1 MSVQNQPQNLNNAT
15 INNFRMIFSKLPT
28 MEFFVTDCN
37 IPSITLGEALAPSY
51 LIDRPL
57 PGDKITYGEFSVEFI
72 VDEELRNWEEI
83 HNWLLSIGTP
93 SSTAQYDR
101 TGQYSDASLV
111 ILTNSSNPILEFKF
125 IDMFPVSLG
134 DLQFSNAGAADT
146 LMGSASFRFRGYD
159 IVRL

>member
-1 MSVQNQPQNLNNAT
+1 MSVQNQPTNLNNAT
-15 INNFRMIFSKLPT
+15 INNFRMVFSKLPT
-28 MEFFVTDCN
+28 MEFFVTDAN
-37 IPSITLGEALAPSY
+37 IPSITLGETLAPNY

-57 PGDKITYGEFSVEFI
+57 PGDKLTYGEFSVEFV

-83 HNWLLSIGTP
+83 HNWLISIGTP
-93 SSTAQYDR
+93 SATTQFDR
-101 TGQYSDASLV
+101 AGQFSDASL
-111 ILTNSSNPILEFKF
+111 IITTNSSIPVVEFKF

-146 LMGSASFRFRGYD
+146 LLGSASFRFRGYD